1 MVSESIDGFAAT
13 GLVAMVAVTI
23 WDRKIVVMVGDNGSR
38 MAVLVG
44 RLALGEERRN
54 QMERG
59 DVVGIIALGVGSMEL
74 VEIGAGIENEDIV

>member
-13 GLVAMVAVTI
+13 GLVAMVAVAI

>member
-13 GLVAMVAVTI
+13 GLVAMVAVAI
-23 WDRKIVVMVGDNGSR
+23 WDRKIVVMVGDNGSG
-38 MAVLVG
+38 MVVLAG

>member
-13 GLVAMVAVTI
+13 GLVAVVTVAI
-23 WDRKIVVMVGDNGSR
+23 WDRKIVVMVGDNGSG
-38 MAVLVG
+38 MVVLAG

>member
-13 GLVAMVAVTI
+13 GLVAMVAVAI
-23 WDRKIVVMVGDNGSR
+23 WDRKIVVMVGDNGSG
-38 MAVLVG
+38 MVVLAG

-59 DVVGIIALGVGSMEL
+59 DVVGIIAFGMGSMEL

>member
-13 GLVAMVAVTI
+13 GLVAVVTVAI